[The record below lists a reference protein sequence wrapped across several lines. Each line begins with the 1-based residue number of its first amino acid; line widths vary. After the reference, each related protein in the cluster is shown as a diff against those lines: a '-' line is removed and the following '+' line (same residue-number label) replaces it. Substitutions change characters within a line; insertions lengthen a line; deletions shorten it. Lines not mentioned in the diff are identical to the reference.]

1 MVYNSRSH
9 SPQYR
14 TKMIKKLIFSAFIL
28 LLAPL
33 FQAASAADASKVAKA
48 PLRGDPIAGEG
59 KVMVCAGCHGVD
71 GNSVVGQ
78 WPTLAGQRE
87 SYLFDQL
94 EHIKDGER
102 VIASMMGL
110 LDAYDYDDLRDM
122 AAYYA
127 AQQMKVGQADKEN
140 LALGEKIYRA
150 GNINSGVPACTG
162 CHGAKGKGIESAGY
176 PMLGGQ
182 KAEYVVTSLIAYQN
196 GNRGHDTKGKSM
208 QGIAARLTLEEIQAV
223 ANYVSGLY

>member
-1 MVYNSRSH
+1 M
-9 SPQYR
+9 
-14 TKMIKKLIFSAFIL
+14 
-28 LLAPL
+28 
-33 FQAASAADASKVAKA
+33 
-48 PLRGDPIAGEG
+48 
-59 KVMVCAGCHGVD
+59 
-71 GNSVVGQ
+71 VGQ

-127 AQQMKVGQADKEN
+127 AQKVKVGQADKSN

-150 GNINSGVPACTG
+150 GNLDSGVPACTG

-176 PMLGGQ
+176 PMLSGQ
-182 KAEYVVTSLIAYQN
+182 KAEYVVTSLVAYQN
-196 GNRGHDTKGKSM
+196 GQRGHDSKGKSM